1 MAAEALDEYET
12 KLHLK
17 TVAQRSEH
25 LNAKY
30 VIGMDN
36 YEAILTLPQSKK
48 PQYIIKLQEGSSTGE
63 L

>member
-1 MAAEALDEYET
+1 MAAEALDECET

-25 LNAKY
+25 LSAKY

-36 YEAILTLPQSKK
+36 YEAILTLPPSKT
-48 PQYIIKLQEGSSTGE
+48 QCIIKLQEGSSTGE

>member
-12 KLHLK
+12 ELHLK

-30 VIGMDN
+30 LIGMDN
-36 YEAILTLPQSKK
+36 YEAILTLTQSKT
-48 PQYIIKLQEGSSTGE
+48 QCIIKLQEGSSTGE